1 MKNPFFLVI
10 LFHISSLQN
19 IPAALFWLPSHF
31 FLILLQKKYKVKSR
45 VDLCQKKD
53 TLLLLLRSVV
63 RGAFVLFIFCCI
75 QTK

>member
-1 MKNPFFLVI
+1 MKKPFFSVI
-10 LFHISSLQN
+10 LFQIFSLQN
-19 IPAALFWLPSHF
+19 IPAYLFWLPSHIS
-31 FLILLQKKYKVKSR
+31 LSLLQEKYKVKR
-45 VDLCQKKD
+45 REDLCQKKD